1 MPAPMKQL
9 SPAELAALE
18 HAFAADPASDAF
30 RPLTEAYLS
39 MGRFMEAMVVCKKG
53 VKAHAG
59 DVAARLLLARVY
71 AEQGKDRKALDEVL
85 AALQEHPSD
94 AAANRTAGVLHM
106 KLGEKE
112 PGAAALRRASEAA
125 PNDPETL
132 DALRQWGVASAA
144 PAPARQPARPLAE
157 GIPVAPRV
165 GRPAAGAPAPASPAG
180 AAPAPQAPPVAPR
193 AAAPAR
199 KAAPG
204 KNVAYSQQ
212 LAEKYGTQEFH
223 LPSGDTGEIPLRRA
237 RKGPGLKT
245 TFLLVL
251 VLAGALGGWYAW
263 SAMAKARAI
272 EIDRLLK
279 QTREAI
285 EKDSSSSYKQAAS
298 LCEQILAKDPDSA
311 GGHAFLAYVD
321 VLRWGEHGEG
331 DSVRE
336 EARKNLEAAKRL
348 KETHSHSIAADA
360 YLRFF
365 GGDARGAI
373 DELTR
378 VLKGPE
384 AGTSGLLYGALGVIQ
399 MQTGDLDSAK
409 ESLTTARKY
418 ADRDVRVNQMLAEQY
433 RRRGAGYELQALTFY
448 DAALRLAKDHV
459 PSLLGVS
466 LMLLGRE
473 QWDEALRNVQ
483 KVLDL
488 GDASPRQLA
497 LARVIKAHI
506 LFAKGKGKE
515 GAEEEQKALVL
526 DPTNPD
532 IHAEVGRRKLAGGD
546 ATGAIE
552 SFQRAAQ
559 MDPQRVAF
567 YVDLAAAMMRKEGGA
582 KQAVE
587 ALKSASARLAGNARI
602 VKLLGDA
609 YRADGD
615 LERARVEYEKAL
627 SLEKRYPD
635 ARLALARVWRD
646 KRDWARALDELDKA
660 AKEYG
665 EGTTGGAAQAYVEM
679 ADVEAARGGRPDAV
693 EELYKKALRADAT
706 NCSALWY
713 LGRERADRRSRAFDK
728 GLAKQMLG
736 DYARLCPRGSHA
748 GEASRIAA
756 ALR

>member
-1 MPAPMKQL
+1 MPSSTKQL

-18 HAFAADPASDAF
+18 HAFAADPASDAY

-71 AEQGKDRKALDEVL
+71 ADQGKDRKALEELL
-85 AALQEHPSD
+85 AALQDHPSD
-94 AAANRTAGVLHM
+94 AAANRMAGVLHM

-125 PNDPETL
+125 PNDPEVL
-132 DALRQWGVASAA
+132 DALRQWGVAVAA
-144 PAPARQPARPLAE
+144 PAPIPARPARPLAE

-165 GRPAAGAPAPASPAG
+165 GRTAAGAPAPQ
-180 AAPAPQAPPVAPR
+180 AAPVAPR
-193 AAAPAR
+193 GAAAAPAQAR
-199 KAAPG
+199 KAAPE

-212 LAEKYGTQEFH
+212 LADKYGTQEFR
-223 LPSGDTGEIPLRRA
+223 LPAGDTGEIPLKRA

-245 TFLLVL
+245 TFVLVL
-251 VLAGALGGWYAW
+251 VLAAALGGWYAW
-263 SAMAKARAI
+263 SAMSKARAI
-272 EIDRLLK
+272 EIDKLLK

-285 EKDSSSSYKQAAS
+285 EKDSYSSYKQAAS
-298 LCEQILAKDPDSA
+298 LCEQILAKDADSA

-321 VLRWGEHGEG
+321 SLRWGEHGEG
-331 DSVRE
+331 DAVRE
-336 EARKNLEAAKRL
+336 EARKNLEAARRL

-365 GGDARGAI
+365 GGDAPGAI

-384 AGTSGLLYGALGVIQ
+384 AGTSGLLYGALGVVQ
-399 MQTGDLDSAK
+399 MQTGDLDAAK
-409 ESLTTARKY
+409 DSLTTARKY

-466 LMLLGRE
+466 LMLLGRD

-497 LARVIKAHI
+497 VARVIKAHI
-506 LFAKGKGKE
+506 LFAKGRGKE

-546 ATGAIE
+546 AAGAIE
-552 SFQRAAQ
+552 SFQRAVQ

-567 YVDLAAAMMRKEGGA
+567 YVDLAAAMMKKEGGA

-587 ALKSASARLAGNARI
+587 ALKSAAARLSGNGRI

-615 LERARVEYEKAL
+615 LERARTEYEKAL

-646 KRDWARALDELDKA
+646 KRDWARALDELEKA

-679 ADVEAARGGRPDAV
+679 ADVETARGGKPDAV
-693 EELYKKALRADAT
+693 EELYKRALRADAT

-713 LGRERADRRSRAFDK
+713 LGRERADRKSRAFDK
-728 GLAKQMLG
+728 ELAKQMLV
-736 DYARLCPRGSHA
+736 DYARLCPRGAHA
-748 GEASRIAA
+748 AEASRIAA